1 MYWRSEKGERFVKR
15 EEIFKLRESGR
26 SIREK
31 KKENFEGKKKRR
43 KVKGIGRREYLR
55 SSGF

>member
-1 MYWRSEKGERFVKR
+1 MKILRGKKRSRKVYWRSEKGERFVKR

-31 KKENFEGKKKRR
+31 KGEF
-43 KVKGIGRREYLR
+43 
-55 SSGF
+55 

>member
-31 KKENFEGKKKRR
+31 KENFEGKKKKKSERNW
-43 KVKGIGRREYLR
+43 KNGI
-55 SSGF
+55 S